1 MCSIKWQPSV
11 HWHMSTE
18 LLRKG
23 KALDISAKFPAL
35 PAAGAV
41 REGSQE
47 QLTTARATLLPKAR
61 GAAEAQGAGTEP
73 KYASPYGQKEWQ
85 RLQLISS
92 NVKLLPKSNLTDK
105 FRVQQ
110 LQYLHLSGESS
121 LSFLRNLLMV
131 SSMVLPILSLSS
143 PNLSLKGKVD
153 FLSHSSSHLDL
164 GSGSYLSPGKTKIR
178 TIRYPKKPCGFSG
191 VPLKPPCPTQLSCTS
206 SQSKQSSPS

>member
-1 MCSIKWQPSV
+1 
-11 HWHMSTE
+11 MSTE

-178 TIRYPKKPCGFSG
+178 TIRYPKKNPVAFLES
-191 VPLKPPCPTQLSCTS
+191 L
-206 SQSKQSSPS
+206 SSPPAPHS